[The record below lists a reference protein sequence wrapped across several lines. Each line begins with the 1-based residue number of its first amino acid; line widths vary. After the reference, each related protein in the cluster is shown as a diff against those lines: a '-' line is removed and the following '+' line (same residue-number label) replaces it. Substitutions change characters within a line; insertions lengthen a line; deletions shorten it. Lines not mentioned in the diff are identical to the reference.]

1 MISLETARELK
12 SAGLVWTPALLD
24 FFGVPDRQMDDKVF
38 VISDVLVTV
47 EMLQGMEVVAFQGAS
62 EWALDSLI
70 ATEAVWI
77 PSETQL
83 REALEG
89 FLLAAGRPELR
100 LASSLSGYQCEFT
113 LGAQRRSFQS
123 SDAADVYAQALL
135 FALKEQAAQA
145 GGQDNL
151 S

>member
-1 MISLETARELK
+1 
-12 SAGLVWTPALLD
+12 
-24 FFGVPDRQMDDKVF
+24 MDDKVF

-47 EMLQGMEVVAFQGAS
+47 EMMQGMEVVAFQGAS

-70 ATEAVWI
+70 ATEAIWI
-77 PSETQL
+77 PSEAQL

-89 FLLAAGRPELR
+89 ILLAAGRPELR
-100 LASSLSGYQCEFT
+100 LTSSLSGYVCEFT
-113 LGAQRRSFQS
+113 LGGQRHSFQS
-123 SDAADVYAQALL
+123 EDAAGAYAQALL
-135 FALKEQAAQA
+135 FVLKEQAAQT

>member
-1 MISLETARELK
+1 MISLDTAQALK
-12 SAGLVWTPALLD
+12 SAGLVWKPALLD
-24 FFGVPDRQMDDKVF
+24 FFGVPDRQMDEKVF

-47 EMLQGMEVVAFQGAS
+47 EMMQGMEVVAFQGAS

-70 ATEAVWI
+70 ASEAVWI
-77 PSETQL
+77 PTETQL

-89 FLLAAGRPELR
+89 ILLASGRPELR
-100 LASSLSGYQCEFT
+100 LSSTLSGYLCEFT
-113 LGAQRRSFQS
+113 FGGQHHSFQS
-123 SDAADVYAQALL
+123 SNASDAYVRGLL
-135 FALKEQAAQA
+135 FVLKEQAAQT

>member
-12 SAGLVWTPALLD
+12 SAGLVWSPALYD

-38 VISDVLVTV
+38 VISDVMVTV
-47 EMLQGMEVVAFQGAS
+47 EMMQGMEVVAFQGAS

-83 REALEG
+83 REALESI
-89 FLLAAGRPELR
+89 LLASGRPELR
-100 LASSLSGYQCEFT
+100 LTSSLSGYRSEFT
-113 LGAQRRSFQS
+113 LGDQRHSFES
-123 SDAADVYAQALL
+123 GDAVEAYAQALL
-135 FALKEQAAQA
+135 FVLKEQAAQA